1 MQIISTPR
9 LTLRPFCEA
18 DREDTLAILM
28 DGEVKKTYM
37 IPDFESV
44 EAAMPLLN
52 RLRQL
57 SLEDNRFVRAI
68 CKDNR
73 VVGFLNDVEV
83 RGEQVELGYVIAT
96 AHRGNGYAPEAVKAA
111 IEELFNRGFAVVKA
125 GAFEGNNASFRV
137 MEKSGMHPTDETE
150 YIQYRGENHLCR
162 YYEIRK

>member
-18 DREDTLAILM
+18 DGEDTLAILM

-37 IPDFESV
+37 IPDFDSE

-57 SLEDNRFVRAI
+57 SHEENRFVRAI

-83 RGEQVELGYVIAT
+83 RGEQVELGYVIGT
-96 AHRGNGYAPEAVKAA
+96 KFQGQGYATEVCQQILAVAA
-111 IEELFNRGFAVVKA
+111 ELTDFPRINCLIEEDNEASLRLAGKIGF
-125 GAFEGNNASFRV
+125 SW
-137 MEKSGMHPTDETE
+137 MEDMMQDGKRMRRFIKSTE
-150 YIQYRGENHLCR
+150 SA
-162 YYEIRK
+162 